1 MVLNIGQ
8 IYRKKGVG
16 VGVGVCEAG
25 RGGGAGGGGGDVVSH
40 LLID

>member
-25 RGGGAGGGGGDVVSH
+25 RGGGPGVGVETCSPTF
-40 LLID
+40 

>member
-25 RGGGAGGGGGDVVSH
+25 RGGGPGVGVETWSPTF
-40 LLID
+40 

>member
-8 IYRKKGVG
+8 IYSKKGVG

-25 RGGGAGGGGGDVVSH
+25 RGGGPGVGVETWSPTF
-40 LLID
+40 